1 MRVELTSPEGFE
13 ALVREHQGMVFR
25 TLTRMTGAGAQVE
38 DLAQEVFLRLYRA
51 LPHFRGDATVSTYL
65 YRIVVNVAQDEWKR
79 RRREREHIAAGPAG
93 EDDGETATHAEWME
107 NLPGD
112 PVAGQHARTPE
123 QLMVDA
129 QVLSVVDQALLA
141 LPETERAV
149 LVLYHQEECSYEGI
163 SVALGLPINT
173 VRTHLHRGRKR
184 LSEMV
189 QARLGTVQ
197 PEVAREPMA
206 RAKVL
211 DFGAKKLDLRSKAR
225 SILTA
230 MAGGL

>member
-1 MRVELTSPEGFE
+1 MRTDLTSPENFE

-25 TLTRMTGAGAQVE
+25 TLTRLTGSGPQVE

-51 LPHFRGDATVSTYL
+51 LPHFRGDATLSTYL

-79 RRREREHIAAGPAG
+79 RRKEREHIAAEPAF
-93 EDDGETATHAEWME
+93 EDESESGGWIE
-107 NLPGD
+107 NFAGD
-112 PVAGQHARTPE
+112 DLNSEHARTPE
-123 QLMVDA
+123 QQMVDA
-129 QVLSVVDQALLA
+129 QLIDAVDAALLQ

-184 LSEMV
+184 LAELV
-189 QARLGTVQ
+189 QTKTG
-197 PEVAREPMA
+197 A
-206 RAKVL
+206 RAHPKEAEAIEKKV
-211 DFGAKKLDLRSKAR
+211 AKLPVAPA
-225 SILTA
+225 ITA
-230 MAGGL
+230 LAGRA